1 MVVRKHATY
10 LGGRAISMPFK
21 GFRHVRKL
29 DSKTLVGNGGFS

>member
-21 GFRHVRKL
+21 GFRELRKL
-29 DSKTLVGNGGFS
+29 DSNALAGNGGFS